1 MQSSN
6 ESSDTSNLILTRE
19 EAREGL
25 TLRLKRGTVVRIKD
39 WVNKNGSDVLF
50 VVKVSGVYKIHGEI
64 KENQ

>member
-6 ESSDTSNLILTRE
+6 ESSSTSNLVLTKE
-19 EAREGL
+19 EAKEGL

-39 WVNKNGSDVLF
+39 WVNKNGTDVLF

-64 KENQ
+64 KE